1 MIKYQLMCNHEHQ
14 FDGWFP
20 NIEEFERQ
28 QDKKLLICPM
38 CDSTQVQRAIMS
50 PSIGKTRSAKKKDYT
65 DTITPDTMISAGQ
78 AKNILRKIR
87 KHIVK
92 EFDNVGDKFVDEY
105 RKHESGDR
113 DDKFYGT
120 PNEQQVKKLLDEG
133 VNLFHV
139 PEIKEDA

>member
-1 MIKYQLMCNHEHQ
+1 MIKYQLMCNHEHR

-20 NIEEFERQ
+20 NIAEFERQ

-38 CDSTQVQRAIMS
+38 CDSTQVQRAMMS

-65 DTITPDTMISAGQ
+65 DAITPDTMISAGQ

-120 PNEQQVKKLLDEG
+120 PNEQQVKELLDEG

>member
-1 MIKYQLMCNHEHQ
+1 MIKYQLRCEHDHQ

-20 NIEEFERQ
+20 NIIEFERQ
-28 QDKKLLICPM
+28 QQKNLLICPM
-38 CDSTQVQRAIMS
+38 CDSTHVDRAIMS
-50 PSIGKTRSAKKKDYT
+50 PSIGKSRSVKKKDYAE
-65 DTITPDTMISAGQ
+65 TITPDTMISAGQ

-105 RKHESGDR
+105 RKHESGAR
-113 DDKFYGT
+113 DDRFYGT
-120 PNEQQVKKLLDEG
+120 PDKKQVKELLAEG

-139 PEIKEDA
+139 PDIKDDA